1 MYLIIDCS
9 YVTVEIWVNRT
20 FLLRGMRGIMT

>member
-9 YVTVEIWVNRT
+9 YVTVEIWVNRI
-20 FLLRGMRGIMT
+20 FLLRGMSGIMT